1 MSHNNASFILTHLN
15 SHVSQQSAFNASFF
29 CLISKVKYFPM
40 TSCDPSLKRRFESYV
55 TDGTKTHFCEFE
67 FGSRVL
73 KVTAMPRC
81 SAVNIS
87 SFPWTRIW
95 IFRTSP
101 LQIGSLWKSRIR
113 WMTTSNFWFAPLQYL
128 FLKFPRYN
136 HRVFGGQLPVDL
148 CRFGYQK
155 WQINGLNMSLYA
167 RMDKY
172 GSIK

>member
-1 MSHNNASFILTHLN
+1 MSHNNVFLTHLN

-29 CLISKVKYFPM
+29 CLMSKVKYFPM

-67 FGSRVL
+67 FGSRDL

-113 WMTTSNFWFAPLQYL
+113 WMTTSNFWFAPLQYF
-128 FLKFPRYN
+128 FLKLSHLVNVQAEFQVQAEFREF
-136 HRVFGGQLPVDL
+136 VKIGSKWVKMGQ
-148 CRFGYQK
+148 
-155 WQINGLNMSLYA
+155 NGS
-167 RMDKY
+167 
-172 GSIK
+172 